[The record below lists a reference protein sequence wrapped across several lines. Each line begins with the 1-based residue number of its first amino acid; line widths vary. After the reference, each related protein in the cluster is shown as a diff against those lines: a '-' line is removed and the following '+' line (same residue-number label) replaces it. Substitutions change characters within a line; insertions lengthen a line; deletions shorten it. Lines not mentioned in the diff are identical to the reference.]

1 MKHGQASR
9 NALAGAVQTV
19 LSAGLM
25 FVFYRVILDAVGADG
40 LGVWSVV
47 LATTN
52 AARVSE
58 LGLSGSA
65 VKYTA
70 GRLARGDQD
79 AASRI
84 IETTVL
90 TVAVLIAA
98 AAGLAYL
105 GIEAVLPAIIP
116 EEGLSDAYALLPYA
130 CVSFWL
136 TSIAGALQSGLDGC
150 GRIDLRNAIVFGGQ
164 VLYVGLGVWLVQE
177 RGIVGLALAQIA
189 QGVGLVAAVWI
200 GIRIALPGSPI
211 VPRRWDRALFREM
224 LRYGLNFQAL
234 SLLRMLFEP
243 TTKVLMSTFGG
254 LTAAGFYEMATLLVT
269 KLRALV
275 VAAQQALTPEIA
287 FMQERQPERVNAA
300 YARANGISGYVTVPL
315 FAGVIVSA
323 PFVSHLWVGHYEPL
337 LVVFVVVLAVGWLVN
352 TLTGPAFFLLLGTGE
367 MRGVVRSHVT
377 IALANAGF
385 GAALGWAFGAIGV
398 ALGWA
403 LALAAGAVHLLWA
416 LQRDRGLSRHLPDH
430 KSLTVAFPLVIAA
443 LGLAGALVDPGSLI
457 ASSIAVGGAS
467 VALAL
472 GMWVS
477 PYRSQVIE
485 LLRGALGKS

>member
-9 NALAGAVQTV
+9 NALAGAVQTA

-25 FVFYRVILDAVGADG
+25 FAFYRVILDAVGADG

-65 VKYTA
+65 IKYTA
-70 GRLARGDQD
+70 GRLARGDHD

-90 TVAVLIAA
+90 TVGALIAV
-98 AAGLAYL
+98 AAGLAYV
-105 GIEAVLPAIIP
+105 GIGAALPAIIP
-116 EEGLSDAYALLPYA
+116 EEGLEDAIALLPYA

-150 GRIDLRNAIVFGGQ
+150 GRIDLRNAIGFGGQ
-164 VLYVGLGVWLVQE
+164 LLYVGLGIWLVHE
-177 RGIVGLALAQIA
+177 RGIIGLALAQII
-189 QGVGLVAAVWI
+189 QGAALVVAVWI
-200 GIRIALPGSPI
+200 GIRIALPAAPI

-243 TTKVLMSTFGG
+243 TTKVLMSAFGG

-287 FMQERQPERVNAA
+287 FLHEREPDRVNAA
-300 YARANGISGYVTVPL
+300 YARASGISGYVTVPL
-315 FAGVIVSA
+315 FAGVIASA

-337 LVVFVVVLAVGWLVN
+337 LVVFVAVLAVGWLIN

-367 MRGVVRSHVT
+367 MRGVVLSHVT
-377 IALANAGF
+377 IALVNAGL
-385 GAALGWAFGAIGV
+385 GAALGWAIGAVGV

-403 LALAAGAVHLLWA
+403 LALGAGAVHLLWV
-416 LQRDRGLSRHLPDH
+416 LQRDRGLSQHLPDH
-430 KSLTVAFPLVIAA
+430 KSLTVVIPLGIAA
-443 LGLAGALVDPGSLI
+443 LGLAGALVRPESLV
-457 ASSIAVGGAS
+457 ASLVAVLGVSA
-467 VALAL
+467 ALAL
-472 GMWVS
+472 TMWVS
-477 PYRSQVIE
+477 PYRSEV
-485 LLRGALGKS
+485 LGVLRSALGRT